1 MSQERT
7 EKPTKKKLKEARER
21 GQIPRSRDLALAAAS
36 VAATIALARF
46 GARLIVGLTE
56 RLSGELAHFGD
67 APMRTVTS
75 GDLTQLIVSGG
86 VLLGSLVAPIALA
99 TMVAGVGM
107 HGFQGGWSFS
117 PSALQLNWSRLNP
130 ANGIKKFGMMQSG
143 ADTAKTLVTFSMIVF
158 LSWKTVHGVVE
169 DSTRMAWLGPV
180 GAHTGAGPLP
190 PPGSSPGGSRG
201 PPGGGWRGPRPPSR

>member
-86 VLLGSLVAPIALA
+86 LLLGSLVSPIALA
-99 TMVAGVGM
+99 TVVAGVGM

-117 PSALQLNWSRLNP
+117 PGALQLNWSRLNP
-130 ANGIKKFGMMQSG
+130 ANGVKRFGMMQTG
-143 ADTAKTLVTFSMIVF
+143 ADTAKTLAGRIESM
-158 LSWKTVHGVVE
+158 T
-169 DSTRMAWLGPV
+169 
-180 GAHTGAGPLP
+180 
-190 PPGSSPGGSRG
+190 
-201 PPGGGWRGPRPPSR
+201 